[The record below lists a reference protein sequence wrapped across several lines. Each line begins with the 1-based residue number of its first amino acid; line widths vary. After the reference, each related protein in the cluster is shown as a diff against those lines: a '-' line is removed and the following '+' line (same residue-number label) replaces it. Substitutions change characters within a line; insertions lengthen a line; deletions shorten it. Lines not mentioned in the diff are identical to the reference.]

1 MAEEV
6 VELTLAVEEAGSTLR
21 AAMEEDEMLTEY
33 GWDRSGLIGGKF
45 ALSTEVDAAGEV
57 VNSREFELLGKND
70 RQSARVLLS

>member
-1 MAEEV
+1 
-6 VELTLAVEEAGSTLR
+6 LR
-21 AAMEEDEMLTEY
+21 EY